1 MRISVRSFEGKETSL
16 DVQPNDT
23 IQSIKKQ
30 IQSAAQNSNTVAGG
44 YGQGTANDELCFPY
58 GLVVDDNQS
67 ILIADWGNH
76 RILQWKIG
84 EINGRVIAGG
94 HGQGNALNQLNCPT
108 DVLIDKETN
117 NLLICDRGNRRVLQ
131 RARRDDATE
140 GETIIDNV
148 ACWELA
154 IDNQRN
160 LYVSD
165 TGKHQVQRYRIDG
178 TNGKLVAGGNGR
190 GVGLDQFNYPT
201 HLLVDEQQNV
211 YVADVWNQRVM
222 QWSKDASTGTVVTK
236 GFPRGLFVDSS
247 ENIYVADY
255 GNHQL
260 VCWSKGAAKG
270 TVFAAGDGDKDDT
283 NQTYY
288 PWGVSHDQH
297 GYLYVADH
305 SSHRIQRFPIKRD

>member
-1 MRISVRSFEGKETSL
+1 
-16 DVQPNDT
+16 
-23 IQSIKKQ
+23 
-30 IQSAAQNSNTVAGG
+30 
-44 YGQGTANDELCFPY
+44 
-58 GLVVDDNQS
+58 VVDDDQS
-67 ILIADWGNH
+67 IVIADWGNH

-94 HGQGNALNQLNCPT
+94 RGQGNALNQLNCPT

-117 NLLICDRGNRRVLQ
+117 NLIICDRGNRRVVQ
-131 RARRDDATE
+131 WARSDDAAE

-148 ACWELA
+148 ACWGLA

-165 TGKHQVQRYRIDG
+165 TEKHQVQQYRIDG
-178 TNGKLVAGGNGR
+178 KNGKLVAGGKGR
-190 GVGLDQFNYPT
+190 GVGLDQLNCPT
-201 HLLVDEQQNV
+201 HLFVDKQQNV
-211 YVADVWNQRVM
+211 YVADVWNHRVM
-222 QWSKDASTGTVVTK
+222 QWLKEASTGTVVAK

-260 VCWSKGAAKG
+260 VCWPKGAAEG

-305 SSHRIQRFPIKRD
+305 S